1 MTVTYAPFRYQRM
14 TLATRARFAWLPLLL
29 WVGACAYWT
38 IDKLRAHAPEGPF
51 EWAISGVIYG
61 ALFIVGCIGAARHAL
76 GWARRAR
83 AEGPDT
89 DVPMTWH
96 KRSGTW
102 AVIAIFGGMALMFG
116 IFALIAALIR

>member
-1 MTVTYAPFRYQRM
+1 M
-14 TLATRARFAWLPLLL
+14 TLANRAHFAWLPLLL
-29 WVGACAYWT
+29 WIGVCACWT
-38 IDKLRAHAPEGPF
+38 IDKLRAQPPAGPF
-51 EWAISGVIYG
+51 DWAISALIYG
-61 ALFIVGCIGAARHAL
+61 ALFIVGCVGATRHAL

-102 AVIAIFGGMALMFG
+102 TVIALFGGMAALFG
-116 IFALIAALIR
+116 VFALIAAHGS